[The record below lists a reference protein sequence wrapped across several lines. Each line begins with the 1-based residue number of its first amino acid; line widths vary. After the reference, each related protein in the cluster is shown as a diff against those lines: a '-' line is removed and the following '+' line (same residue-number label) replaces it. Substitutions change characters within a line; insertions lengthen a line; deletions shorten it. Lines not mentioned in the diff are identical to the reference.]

1 MLRFLHR
8 MQQYGLLEITVSTAF
23 DRLEAG
29 ERADPTTTR
38 ASKIAMFKMC
48 GRCLVGTQQLSALAH
63 TMCSARARGSK

>member
-1 MLRFLHR
+1 MATATSRSLLSCTLRFLHR

-38 ASKIAMFKMC
+38 ASKIAMFKM
-48 GRCLVGTQQLSALAH
+48 
-63 TMCSARARGSK
+63 

>member
-38 ASKIAMFKMC
+38 ASKIAMFKM
-48 GRCLVGTQQLSALAH
+48 
-63 TMCSARARGSK
+63 